1 MTVKKCSKCNL
12 EKSLDSF
19 NKKSDRRLQP
29 YCRDCDNAHARE
41 YYKKNSDRV
50 KSQINSARK
59 IRVANLSKEIRELK
73 ESTPCTDCGIN
84 YPYYVMDFDH
94 VRGKKSGNISHMI
107 NSAVTKKVREEI
119 EKCEIVCSNC
129 HRQRT
134 FDRIKINGNTFK

>member
-12 EKSLDSF
+12 EKTLDNF
-19 NKKSDRRLQP
+19 NKKTDRKLQP
-29 YCRDCDNAHARE
+29 YCRDCDNAYSRE
-41 YYKKNSDRV
+41 YYKKNKDRV
-50 KSQINSARK
+50 KSQINYARK

-73 ESTPCTDCGIN
+73 ESTPCTDCGVN

-94 VRGKKSGNISHMI
+94 VRGEKSGNISHMI
-107 NSAVTKKVREEI
+107 NSAVTKKIIEEI

-134 FDRIKINGNTFK
+134 FERLNK

>member
-41 YYKKNSDRV
+41 YYKKNRDRV
-50 KSQINSARK
+50 KGQINSARK
-59 IRVANLSKEIRELK
+59 IRIANLSKEIRELK
-73 ESTPCTDCGIN
+73 ESTPCTDCGIS

-94 VRGKKSGNISHMI
+94 VRGNKTGNISHMI

-134 FDRIKINGNTFK
+134 FDRLK

>member
-12 EKSLDSF
+12 EKSLDDF

-41 YYKKNSDRV
+41 YYKKNRDRV
-50 KSQINSARK
+50 KSQISSARK
-59 IRVANLSKEIRELK
+59 IRVANLSKEIRKLK
-73 ESTPCTDCGIN
+73 ESTPCAECGIN

-94 VRGKKSGNISHMI
+94 VRGKKSGNVSHMI

-134 FDRIKINGNTFK
+134 FDRLK

>member
-41 YYKKNSDRV
+41 YYKKNRDRV

-59 IRVANLSKEIRELK
+59 IRAANLSKEIRELK

-94 VRGKKSGNISHMI
+94 IRGKKAGNISHMI

-134 FDRIKINGNTFK
+134 FDRLG